1 MEQTGCAF
9 LSSMG
14 RLYKYPY
21 IEQVFIYAQRPEAT
35 ACASY
40 DVWNKRMG
48 RVVRRGC
55 KGIALPDA
63 GENSRGLRY
72 VFDIEDTVSR
82 DGSRRPYVWEYLDE
96 HEEPV
101 TRILAEKYGI
111 TDEGG
116 LAYQLEAI
124 AQVLAGGYWEDHM
137 EDILASVP
145 GSFLEE
151 FDELNI
157 EMAFRDAASVST
169 AYALFS
175 RCGLDP
181 SGHFSTEDF
190 MPVFDFNTLDAVTAL
205 GTAVSENS
213 EQVLRQI
220 EITVKNKWDFWEAET
235 YGVLK

>member
-1 MEQTGCAF
+1 MNQKAQTFAALAENTASQLTKSYTEWTAF

-82 DGSRRPYVWEYLDE
+82 NGSRRPYVWEYLDE

-116 LAYQLEAI
+116 LAS
-124 AQVLAGGYWEDHM
+124 WRP
-137 EDILASVP
+137 VP
-145 GSFLEE
+145 RSWLPGIGRTIWRTSL
-151 FDELNI
+151 
-157 EMAFRDAASVST
+157 
-169 AYALFS
+169 
-175 RCGLDP
+175 
-181 SGHFSTEDF
+181 
-190 MPVFDFNTLDAVTAL
+190 PVFPAH
-205 GTAVSENS
+205 
-213 EQVLRQI
+213 
-220 EITVKNKWDFWEAET
+220 FWRSLT
-235 YGVLK
+235 S

>member
-1 MEQTGCAF
+1 MEQLATGRLF
-9 LSSMG
+9 LS
-14 RLYKYPY
+14 
-21 IEQVFIYAQRPEAT
+21 VFFLQLPLTMALEVPLHRAGVYLCPAPEAT

-124 AQVLAGGYWEDHM
+124 AQELAGGYWEDHM

-157 EMAFRDAASVST
+157 EMAFREAASVST
-169 AYALFS
+169 A
-175 RCGLDP
+175 CP
-181 SGHFSTEDF
+181 
-190 MPVFDFNTLDAVTAL
+190 P
-205 GTAVSENS
+205 
-213 EQVLRQI
+213 
-220 EITVKNKWDFWEAET
+220 
-235 YGVLK
+235 